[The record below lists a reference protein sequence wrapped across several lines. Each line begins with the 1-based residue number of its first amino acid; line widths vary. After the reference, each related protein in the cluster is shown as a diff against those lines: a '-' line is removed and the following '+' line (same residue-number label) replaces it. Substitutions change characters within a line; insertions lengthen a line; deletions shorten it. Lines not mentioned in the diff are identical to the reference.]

1 MGQQFVI
8 IGAGQAAVSCAARL
22 RVLAPDSSITLV
34 GEESHLP
41 YQRPP
46 LSKAFLSGE
55 VTAERL
61 ALKPQ
66 TWYEAQAIILK
77 RGVAVTRID
86 RKQRQV
92 LLTNGEQLAYDKLVL
107 ATGSRPR
114 LLPASLAGNVSRV
127 YALRGIDDAL
137 RLKDEMLAERRLLV
151 IGGGYVGLEFTASA
165 SKAGLKIVLVE
176 AAERILG
183 RVASAETAAYFR
195 ALHNSHGVEI
205 LEGVGVQALDEV
217 DGVTRVSLSNGRQ
230 LEVDFTVVGIGALA
244 NDQLA
249 VDAGLE
255 TRNGVLVDASCQT
268 ADADILAIGDC
279 ATVLR
284 AGLTSRIESVQN
296 AIEQG
301 ETAAHTLVGLQ
312 APAGKTPWFWSD
324 QYDAKLQIAGINLG
338 YDRTEVKT
346 GTRPGAQSIWYYAGE
361 RLLAVDA
368 INDPVTYMTVRRM
381 LDTPAPAPVAVA
393 S

>member
-114 LLPASLAGNVSRV
+114 LLPASLAGNLSRV

-137 RLKDEMLAERRLLV
+137 RLKDELLAERRLLV
-151 IGGGYVGLEFTASA
+151 IGGGYVGLEFAASA

-183 RVASAETAAYFR
+183 RVASAETADYFR
-195 ALHNSHGVEI
+195 ALH
-205 LEGVGVQALDEV
+205 
-217 DGVTRVSLSNGRQ
+217 T
-230 LEVDFTVVGIGALA
+230 
-244 NDQLA
+244 
-249 VDAGLE
+249 
-255 TRNGVLVDASCQT
+255 
-268 ADADILAIGDC
+268 
-279 ATVLR
+279 
-284 AGLTSRIESVQN
+284 
-296 AIEQG
+296 
-301 ETAAHTLVGLQ
+301 
-312 APAGKTPWFWSD
+312 
-324 QYDAKLQIAGINLG
+324 
-338 YDRTEVKT
+338 
-346 GTRPGAQSIWYYAGE
+346 
-361 RLLAVDA
+361 
-368 INDPVTYMTVRRM
+368 
-381 LDTPAPAPVAVA
+381 
-393 S
+393 